1 MQLTQAAAA
10 VLTTTGGAA
19 SVTARATHCY
29 NCVRYYCCWSHR
41 RTLAERMR
49 GTISFVD
56 NVPRGTVMTLRV
68 PANRPSDAVQARE
81 ARETDAVTNGASRT
95 ASDCRKQ
102 NEQLLQSKRILV
114 SCVCNTC
121 AALL

>member
-1 MQLTQAAAA
+1 
-10 VLTTTGGAA
+10 
-19 SVTARATHCY
+19 
-29 NCVRYYCCWSHR
+29 
-41 RTLAERMR
+41 MR